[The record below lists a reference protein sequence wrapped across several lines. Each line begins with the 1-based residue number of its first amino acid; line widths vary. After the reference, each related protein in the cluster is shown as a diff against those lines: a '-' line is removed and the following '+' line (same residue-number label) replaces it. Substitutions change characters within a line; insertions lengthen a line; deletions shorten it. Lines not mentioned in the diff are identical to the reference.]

1 MVCYLLCVKINIQ
14 KELEDNILPN
24 LTRET
29 CLILNDN
36 HKKLEQ
42 LTWSE
47 GENNKDV
54 PFSELAKECCLEAFL
69 KINKVKNLKLSIDI
83 PDLKLNF
90 EINKKTIKKKIE
102 LKSTLKGIIPGS
114 ARSKFDPNIWTISR
128 WKHSH
133 WDCKFNPAGDT
144 CPRIWL
150 KINPLTIN

>member
-1 MVCYLLCVKINIQ
+1 MVCYLLWVKINIE

-29 CLILNDN
+29 CLILNNN

-69 KINKVKNLKLSIDI
+69 KINKVK
-83 PDLKLNF
+83 P
-90 EINKKTIKKKIE
+90 
-102 LKSTLKGIIPGS
+102 
-114 ARSKFDPNIWTISR
+114 
-128 WKHSH
+128 
-133 WDCKFNPAGDT
+133 
-144 CPRIWL
+144 
-150 KINPLTIN
+150 